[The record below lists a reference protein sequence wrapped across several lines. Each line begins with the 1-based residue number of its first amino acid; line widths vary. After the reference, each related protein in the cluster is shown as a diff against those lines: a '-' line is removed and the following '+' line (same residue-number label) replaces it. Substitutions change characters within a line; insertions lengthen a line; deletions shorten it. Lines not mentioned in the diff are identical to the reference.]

1 MKPYVITIARQYGSG
16 GKTVGK
22 MLADKLGIP
31 FYNREIITMASEDS
45 GVNAMLFSD
54 ERLKG
59 DFLTRLRAHYHGNT
73 PVPND
78 SSKSYLKDEALFA
91 YQVKIIRRLA
101 DQGPCVM
108 IGRCADYILAGRP
121 DVVRVFVHA
130 DKDFCLEQAM
140 KVDSL
145 PENEVEKKIAEKMG
159 MDGCYPVSGQT
170 YSRKVDT
177 RVMNILAGIAASA
190 HKFSNDIRLLQHLK
204 EVEEPFEKTQIGSSA
219 MAYKRNPMR
228 SERIASLSRYV
239 MIDALNPAITSATQW
254 FERTLDDSANK
265 RLSIPEGFLAIDGI
279 LDLCLNVV
287 DGLVVYPKVI
297 EKRLMSELP
306 FMATENIMMD
316 AVKAGGD
323 RQELHERIRE
333 LSMEAGKNVKEKGLD
348 NNLLELIAADPAFNL
363 TLEDLQKTMQPEKY
377 VGRAKEQVEAYLT
390 NVINPL
396 LEKNQE
402 VLGVKAEINV

>member
-78 SSKSYLKDEALFA
+78 SSKSYLKDEVLFA

-145 PENEVEKKIAEKMG
+145 PENEVAKKIAEIDEYRARYYKHHTG
-159 MDGCYPVSGQT
+159 HDWYDARNYDLSLNSGVLGFDGT
-170 YSRKVDT
+170 
-177 RVMNILAGIAASA
+177 
-190 HKFSNDIRLLQHLK
+190 
-204 EVEEPFEKTQIGSSA
+204 VEEIIKYME
-219 MAYKRNPMR
+219 
-228 SERIASLSRYV
+228 V
-239 MIDALNPAITSATQW
+239 
-254 FERTLDDSANK
+254 
-265 RLSIPEGFLAIDGI
+265 
-279 LDLCLNVV
+279 
-287 DGLVVYPKVI
+287 
-297 EKRLMSELP
+297 
-306 FMATENIMMD
+306 
-316 AVKAGGD
+316 
-323 RQELHERIRE
+323 RE
-333 LSMEAGKNVKEKGLD
+333 Q
-348 NNLLELIAADPAFNL
+348 F
-363 TLEDLQKTMQPEKY
+363 QK
-377 VGRAKEQVEAYLT
+377 
-390 NVINPL
+390 
-396 LEKNQE
+396 
-402 VLGVKAEINV
+402 

>member
-22 MLADKLGIP
+22 MLADKLCIP

-145 PENEVEKKIAEKMG
+145 PENEVEKKIAEIDRGRSQYYGFFSDRKWG
-159 MDGCYPVSGQT
+159 ARENYDLLINTSGADI
-170 YSRKVDT
+170 KL
-177 RVMNILAGIAASA
+177 LAEAAY
-190 HKFSNDIRLLQHLK
+190 D
-204 EVEEPFEKTQIGSSA
+204 
-219 MAYKRNPMR
+219 
-228 SERIASLSRYV
+228 YV
-239 MIDALNPAITSATQW
+239 M
-254 FERTLDDSANK
+254 
-265 RLSIPEGFLAIDGI
+265 GI
-279 LDLCLNVV
+279 W
-287 DGLVVYPKVI
+287 G
-297 EKRLMSELP
+297 EK
-306 FMATENIMMD
+306 
-316 AVKAGGD
+316 
-323 RQELHERIRE
+323 
-333 LSMEAGKNVKEKGLD
+333 
-348 NNLLELIAADPAFNL
+348 
-363 TLEDLQKTMQPEKY
+363 
-377 VGRAKEQVEAYLT
+377 
-390 NVINPL
+390 
-396 LEKNQE
+396 
-402 VLGVKAEINV
+402 